1 MYMVFASALAPFVL
15 GAALAAGWSISTVMT
30 WFAIAGVVL
39 ITPPMVA
46 ERYAFR

>member
-1 MYMVFASALAPFVL
+1 VL

-30 WFAIAGVVL
+30 CSAVVGLVL
-39 ITPPMVA
+39 ITPPMFA